1 MAFEDPTAPKRP
13 WEQRLHEAGT
23 RVEEDL
29 RRFVTYLNDEI
40 VPDVRRNGSEA
51 LRSAAAELNRL
62 AQRMDEHAGRT
73 PPSPPPPPREPKP

>member
-1 MAFEDPTAPKRP
+1 MAFEDSTTPKRP

-40 VPDVRRNGSEA
+40 VPDVRHNGSEA
-51 LRSAAAELNRL
+51 LRRCRVEP
-62 AQRMDEHAGRT
+62 AGPT
-73 PPSPPPPPREPKP
+73 DG

>member
-29 RRFVTYLNDEI
+29 RRFVIYLNDEI

-62 AQRMDEHAGRT
+62 AQRMDDRAGKRRLHR
-73 PPSPPPPPREPKP
+73 PPGEPKP